1 MEDKYTK
8 KLKKMKRT
16 YFFMTVCIYM
26 CIFALLYIA
35 ASILFTILQM
45 NPYIQAV
52 IMIIM
57 LVLDIYLT
65 ALFMQKQVLKKWMD
79 QQ

>member
-1 MEDKYTK
+1 
-8 KLKKMKRT
+8 
-16 YFFMTVCIYM
+16 MTVCIYM